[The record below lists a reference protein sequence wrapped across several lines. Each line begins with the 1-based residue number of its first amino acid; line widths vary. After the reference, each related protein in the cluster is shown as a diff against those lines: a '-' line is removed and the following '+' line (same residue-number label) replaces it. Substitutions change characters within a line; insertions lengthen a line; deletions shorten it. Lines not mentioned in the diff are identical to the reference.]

1 MQVVQDKCI
10 EKRGFGAWPTDENF
24 FFWGPVWGYGR
35 DQEGMVGAWRARN
48 STVGSVTCEV
58 NGS

>member
-24 FFWGPVWGYGR
+24 FFF
-35 DQEGMVGAWRARN
+35 GALSGAMGETRKEWWVRG
-48 STVGSVTCEV
+48 VQGILL
-58 NGS
+58 

>member
-24 FFWGPVWGYGR
+24 FFLGPCLGLWERPGR
-35 DQEGMVGAWRARN
+35 
-48 STVGSVTCEV
+48 
-58 NGS
+58 NGGCVACKEFYCRPL